1 MVPTSAPLRRAL
13 AACCLLLLAAC
24 GNSTSDSGSDT
35 LTEIDY
41 YNADPQNSVLPGI
54 LQECGKQAGV
64 TIQRQA
70 VPQGQLMSK
79 LLLQASSRS
88 MPDLALVDNPNLQQL
103 AATGALVSLSGAGL
117 STEGLYP
124 SIVAAGQYQ
133 GQTYG
138 IAPGVNG
145 LALFYNTDLF
155 TKAGLTPPKTWEELT
170 AAARK
175 LTEGSRYGLAFS
187 AAATEEGTWQFEPFF
202 WTGGADLRQLDSP
215 QAVQALSLLQNMVV
229 AGSVSKSV
237 VTWTQSDVNDQFMA
251 GNAAMMVNGP
261 WQLPTLNANKAL
273 HFAVVPIPLP
283 SPSAKPVTP
292 LGGEVWTV
300 AHSNPAREAK
310 AVAVAK
316 CLLSRDESAKWSK
329 AVGYIPSD
337 QTAAAQ
343 LATADPQLAAFVQE
357 VATAKARTAELGTG
371 YPKVSQALVVAIQ
384 AALAGNTSPQA
395 ALSQAQ
401 RSAQS

>member
-1 MVPTSAPLRRAL
+1 LLRRAL
-13 AACCLLLLAAC
+13 AASCLLLLAAC
-24 GNSTSDSGSDT
+24 GDSANSNDAGT

-41 YNADPQNSVLPGI
+41 YNADPQNAVLPGL
-54 LQECGKQAGV
+54 LQECGKQAGA
-64 TIQRQA
+64 TIQRQT

-79 LLLQASSRS
+79 LLVQASSRS

-103 AATGALVSLSGAGL
+103 AATGALVPLDL
-117 STEGLYP
+117 STQGLYP

-155 TKAGLTPPKTWEELT
+155 AKAGLTPPKTWEELS
-170 AAARK
+170 AAAKK
-175 LTEGSRYGLAFS
+175 LTRGSQYGLAFS
-187 AAATEEGTWQFEPFF
+187 AAATEEGAWQFEPFL
-202 WTGGADLRQLDSP
+202 WTGGADLHQLDSP
-215 QAVQALSLLQNMVV
+215 QAVAALSLVQDMVV

-251 GNAAMMVNGP
+251 GKAAMMVNGP
-261 WQLPTLNANKAL
+261 WQLPTMNGKKDL
-273 HFAVVPIPLP
+273 HFGIVPIPVP
-283 SPSAKPVTP
+283 TSSAKPVTP
-292 LGGEVWTV
+292 LGGEVWAV

-310 AVAVAK
+310 AVAVVK
-316 CLLSRDESAKWSK
+316 CLLSHDMSAKWSK
-329 AVGYIPSD
+329 EVGYIPSD
-337 QTAAAQ
+337 EAAAAQ
-343 LATADPQLAAFVQE
+343 LAAGNPQLAAFVE
-357 VATAKARTAELGTG
+357 EIATAKARTAELGTA
-371 YPKVSQALVVAIQ
+371 YPKVSQALVEAIQ

-401 RSAQS
+401 RAAQN